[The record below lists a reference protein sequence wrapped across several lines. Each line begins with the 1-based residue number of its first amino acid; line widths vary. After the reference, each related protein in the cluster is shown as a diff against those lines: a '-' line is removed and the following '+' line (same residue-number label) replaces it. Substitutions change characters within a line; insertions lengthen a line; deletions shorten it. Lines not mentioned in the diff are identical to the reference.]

1 MTKYEFDHI
10 KIHTVITDRFNS
22 QDMFEIYDLDVF
34 GGDSR
39 VLAGRQLNVDNT
51 RYMRID
57 AGNCQFWNIVGKMV

>member
-1 MTKYEFDHI
+1 
-10 KIHTVITDRFNS
+10 
-22 QDMFEIYDLDVF
+22 MFEIFDLDVF

-39 VLAGRQLNVDNT
+39 VHAGRQLNVDNP